1 MNGGPPTAS
10 SLPAPAADGE
20 EVVIDVE
27 NLAVS
32 YGDHLALKEVA
43 LEVRRGGVSVIVGGS
58 GSGKTTLLKAIIG
71 LAPIS
76 SGRIRLLDRELGELT
91 EAEGRALL
99 QRIGVMF
106 QGGAL
111 LNSITVGENV
121 ALPLEMH
128 TSLKTD
134 LVAEIARTR
143 LRLVGLED
151 AADKLPAELS
161 GGMRKRAA
169 LARAMA
175 MDPEILFCD
184 EPGAGLDPITAA
196 EIDRLLLTVNESLGT
211 TLVVVTH
218 ELLSIERLGGELL
231 MIDGGRVLFSG
242 STSQALQS
250 STPQLKRFFQPA

>member
-1 MNGGPPTAS
+1 MSTTTSPITNG
-10 SLPAPAADGE
+10 DGDDDDDD
-20 EVVIDVE
+20 VVIDVE

-32 YGDHLALKEVA
+32 YGDHLALEGIT
-43 LEVRRGGVSVIVGGS
+43 LEVRRGGVAVIVGGS
-58 GSGKTTLLKAIIG
+58 GSGKTTLLKAVIG

-76 SGRIRLLDRELGELT
+76 SGRIRLLDRELRKLT
-91 EAEGRALL
+91 EIEGRALL

-128 TSLKTD
+128 TGLKAD
-134 LVAEIARTR
+134 LIDEIARTR
-143 LRLVGLED
+143 LRLVGLEG

-175 MDPEILFCD
+175 LDPEILFCD

-196 EIDRLLLTVNESLGT
+196 EIDRLLLTVNESLGI

-218 ELLSIERLGGELL
+218 ELLSIERLGGDLL
-231 MIDGGRVLFSG
+231 MIDEGRVLYSG
-242 STSQALQS
+242 STSQARQS
-250 STPQLKRFFQPA
+250 SDPKLKRFFQPA

>member
-1 MNGGPPTAS
+1 MSTTTSPITNG
-10 SLPAPAADGE
+10 DGDGDDDDDD
-20 EVVIDVE
+20 VVIDVE

-32 YGDHLALKEVA
+32 YGDHLALEGIT
-43 LEVRRGGVSVIVGGS
+43 LEVRRGGVAVIVGGS
-58 GSGKTTLLKAIIG
+58 GSGKTTLLKAVIG

-76 SGRIRLLDRELGELT
+76 SGRIRLLDRELRKLT
-91 EAEGRALL
+91 EIEGRALL

-128 TSLKTD
+128 TGLKAD
-134 LVAEIARTR
+134 LIDEIARTR
-143 LRLVGLED
+143 LRLVGLEG

-161 GGMRKRAA
+161 GGMP
-169 LARAMA
+169 L
-175 MDPEILFCD
+175 DPEILFCD

-196 EIDRLLLTVNESLGT
+196 EIDRLLLTVNESLGI

-218 ELLSIERLGGELL
+218 ELLSIERLGGDLL
-231 MIDGGRVLFSG
+231 MIDEGRVLYSG
-242 STSQALQS
+242 STSQARQS
-250 STPQLKRFFQPA
+250 SDPKLKRFFQPA